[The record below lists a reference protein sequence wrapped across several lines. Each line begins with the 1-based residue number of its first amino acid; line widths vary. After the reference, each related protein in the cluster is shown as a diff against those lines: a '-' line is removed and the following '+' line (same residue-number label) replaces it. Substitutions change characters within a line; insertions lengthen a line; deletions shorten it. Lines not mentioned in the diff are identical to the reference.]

1 MDIDITPALER
12 INEMATNFIASL
24 PNLVLAI
31 IVFVLFFLLAKG
43 IQLLVRRVAV
53 RSGLGVSAGLVFGRL
68 VQWGTVLAGLVIAAS
83 VVFPSLQAGNII
95 ELLGI
100 TSIAIG
106 FAFRDVAQNFLAGI
120 LLLLTQPFRIGDQ
133 VIVSG
138 FEGTVEDI
146 QTRATFI
153 RMYDGR
159 RVVIPNTNLFIESV
173 IVNTAAETRRSQYDF
188 GISYEAD
195 LEQVRR
201 LILGAIA
208 RVEDVLPDPPPDT
221 LVVRLD
227 ESTVNVR
234 ARWWTD
240 SRRKEVIAVQD
251 RVIAE
256 IKHELD
262 ANGIDMPY
270 PTRKV
275 LLHDQTRGSGR
286 ARQPAL
292 VP

>member
-43 IQLLVRRVAV
+43 IQLLVRRVAI
-53 RSGLGVSAGLVFGRL
+53 RSGLGVGAGLVFGRL

-83 VVFPSLQAGNII
+83 VVFPSLQAGNIV

-120 LLLLTQPFRIGDQ
+120 LLLLTRPFRIGDQ
-133 VIVSG
+133 IIVSG

-159 RVVIPNTNLFIESV
+159 RVVIPNANLFIESV
-173 IVNTAAETRRSQYDF
+173 IVNTAAPTRRSQYDF

-195 LEQVRR
+195 LEQARR
-201 LILGAIA
+201 LVLRAIST
-208 RVEDVLPDPPPDT
+208 VEDVLPDPPPDT
-221 LVVRLD
+221 LVVQLG

-240 SRRKEVIAVQD
+240 SRRREVIAVQD
-251 RVIAE
+251 RVIAA
-256 IKHELD
+256 IKRELED
-262 ANGIDMPY
+262 NGIDMPY
-270 PTRKV
+270 PTQKV
-275 LLHDQTRGSGR
+275 LLHDETSSGR
-286 ARQPAL
+286 AHRPAL
-292 VP
+292 AP

>member
-12 INEMATNFIASL
+12 INEMVNNFIADL
-24 PNLVLAI
+24 PNMVLALI
-31 IVFVLFFLLAKG
+31 ILVLFFLLAKG
-43 IQLLVRRVAV
+43 IQILVRRVSI
-53 RSGLGVSAGLVFGRL
+53 RSGLGVSAGIVLGRL
-68 VQWGTVLAGLVIAAS
+68 GQWSIALVGIIIAAS
-83 VVFPSLQAGNII
+83 IVFPSMQAANII

-120 LLLLTQPFRIGDQ
+120 LVLLTQPFRIGDQ
-133 VIVSG
+133 IIVSG

-159 RVVIPNTNLFIESV
+159 RVVIPNANLFIESV
-173 IVNTAAETRRSQYDF
+173 IVNTAAETRRSQYDI

-195 LEQVRR
+195 LDQARR
-201 LILGAIA
+201 LMLRAMS
-208 RVEDVLPDPPPDT
+208 RVEDVLPDPSPDT
-221 LVVRLD
+221 LVVKLD

-240 SRRKEVIAVQD
+240 SRRKEVITVQD
-251 RVIAE
+251 KVIDA
-256 IKHELD
+256 IKRELD
-262 ANGIDMPY
+262 ENVIDMPY

-275 LLHDQTRGSGR
+275 LLHDGTHSGKN
-286 ARQPAL
+286 RQPAL
-292 VP
+292 AQ

>member
-12 INEMATNFIASL
+12 INEMVNNFIADL
-24 PNLVLAI
+24 PNMVLALI
-31 IVFVLFFLLAKG
+31 ILVLFFLLAKG
-43 IQLLVRRVAV
+43 IQILVRRVSI
-53 RSGLGVSAGLVFGRL
+53 RSGLGVSAGIVLGRL
-68 VQWGTVLAGLVIAAS
+68 GQWSIALVGIIIAAS
-83 VVFPSLQAGNII
+83 IVFPSMQAANII

-120 LLLLTQPFRIGDQ
+120 LVLLTQPFRIGDQ
-133 VIVSG
+133 IIVSG

-159 RVVIPNTNLFIESV
+159 RVVIPNANLFIESV
-173 IVNTAAETRRSQYDF
+173 IVNTAAETRRSQYDI

-195 LEQVRR
+195 LDQARR
-201 LILGAIA
+201 LMLRAMS
-208 RVEDVLPDPPPDT
+208 RVEDVLPDPSPDT
-221 LVVRLD
+221 LVVKLD

-240 SRRKEVIAVQD
+240 SRRKEVITVQD
-251 RVIAE
+251 KVIDA
-256 IKHELD
+256 IKRELD
-262 ANGIDMPY
+262 ENGIDMPY

-275 LLHDQTRGSGR
+275 LLHDGTHSGKN
-286 ARQPAL
+286 RQPAL
-292 VP
+292 AQ